1 MVNFIKTKEL
11 ETSFK
16 RYKSV
21 VNKTDDINVAWDETN
36 ILLITNLPLIVINE
50 NMEA

>member
-1 MVNFIKTKEL
+1 MVDFRKTKEL

-21 VNKTDDINVAWDETN
+21 VNKTDDINVALDETN
-36 ILLITNLPLIVINE
+36 ILLFTNLPLIVINE